1 MLKKMLDIV
10 TFLFLNL
17 FRQNPSKKLSQTLY
31 YVVVEFIDAQHL
43 ILFYFD
49 LYRLEKQITDYRIYL
64 ELTDP

>member
-10 TFLFLNL
+10 KFLFLNL

-43 ILFYFD
+43 ILFHFD